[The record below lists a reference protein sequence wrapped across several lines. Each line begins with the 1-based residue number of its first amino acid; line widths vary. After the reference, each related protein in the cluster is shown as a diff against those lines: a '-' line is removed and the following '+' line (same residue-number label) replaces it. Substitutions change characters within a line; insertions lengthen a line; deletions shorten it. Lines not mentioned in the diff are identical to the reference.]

1 MFSHE
6 IWFNPCASYL
16 HFSDPSDPVSP
27 KDPTRVPFSPKHP
40 DNKEPYNPNDV
51 LEKSS
56 KNYSKYR
63 DREVIE
69 GRIYRNNLAFGAHDC
84 SPISEQIVLS

>member
-1 MFSHE
+1 MEGIDNQEGGVCKTKSMK
-6 IWFNPCASYL
+6 IVMKVGQN
-16 HFSDPSDPVSP
+16 PSDPVSP

-69 GRIYRNNLAFGAHDC
+69 GRIY
-84 SPISEQIVLS
+84 